1 MNIPKRR
8 KSKDN
13 PYTLGINNEGK
24 YFVSFKDANN
34 YEVCIEVSYL
44 IFKTLN
50 EFELKDLSQLNE
62 FDRHIEH
69 LDLMENDEILYKRI
83 LKEELSIEEIVDIKL
98 SKEKLIFAINKLS
111 INQKAR
117 IIKYYFDGK
126 TESDIALE
134 ENVTQQSVHIGL
146 KRAIKKLREI
156 LKSSEK

>member
-1 MNIPKRR
+1 MNIPRRR

-98 SKEKLIFAINKLS
+98 SKEKLIFAISKLS
-111 INQKAR
+111 INQKTR

-126 TESDIALE
+126 TENDIALE

-156 LKSSEK
+156 LKSLEK

>member
-13 PYTLGINNEGK
+13 PYNLGINNEGK
-24 YFVSFKDANN
+24 YLVSFKNANH

-98 SKEKLIFAINKLS
+98 SKEKLIFATNKLS
-111 INQKAR
+111 INQKTR

-146 KRAIKKLREI
+146 KRAIKKLRKI
-156 LKSSEK
+156 LKSLEK